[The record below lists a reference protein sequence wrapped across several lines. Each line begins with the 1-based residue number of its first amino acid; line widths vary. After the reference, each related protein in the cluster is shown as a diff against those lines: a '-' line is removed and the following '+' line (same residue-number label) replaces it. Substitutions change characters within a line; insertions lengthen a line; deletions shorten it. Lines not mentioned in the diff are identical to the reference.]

1 MDINYV
7 IVIIALIT
15 CIVSMILLFR
25 VSKQFVQHQ
34 GNTEKSKE
42 YKMIINYIQKID
54 GNTKKLIENIE
65 KPNDYKNEFS
75 ENKVEHSNEVEKL
88 EFLGFSKEEI
98 AKKTNKSIREIELIL
113 RLKKG

>member
-7 IVIIALIT
+7 IIIIALIT

-42 YKMIINYIQKID
+42 YRMIMNYIQKID
-54 GNTKKLIENIE
+54 KNTKELIENTE
-65 KPNDYKNEFS
+65 KPNDYKNNLCEK
-75 ENKVEHSNEVEKL
+75 NVEHSNEVEKL

>member
-15 CIVSMILLFR
+15 CIVSVILLFR

-34 GNTEKSKE
+34 NNTGKSKE
-42 YKMIINYIQKID
+42 YKMIINHIQKID
-54 GNTKKLIENIE
+54 RNTKKLIEKMENSDDNE
-65 KPNDYKNEFS
+65 SEFS
-75 ENKVEHSNEVEKL
+75 EKKIEHSNEVEKL